1 MQKNEIIDWVLTHS
15 DLNELSDIREAI
27 KDRKQTLSGKLKYEL
42 SPGMMVNVNG
52 AKEFTEG
59 RVKKVNRT
67 RAVLLVDINGITE
80 GYNVPFSMISIKGE
94 E

>member
-42 SPGMMVNVNG
+42 SPGMTVNVNG

-59 RVKKVNRT
+59 KVKKVNRT
-67 RAVLLVDINGITE
+67 RAVLEVNVNGITQ

-94 E
+94 K